1 MTAQTI
7 VRQDVSVVKAS
18 IWSVRCRTRLEKTFN
33 RIRGANRAMHDR
45 RKGIKGEKM
54 LFIDASAP
62 YGFGIALLV
71 FGECS
76 PPN

>member
-1 MTAQTI
+1 
-7 VRQDVSVVKAS
+7 
-18 IWSVRCRTRLEKTFN
+18 
-33 RIRGANRAMHDR
+33 MHDR

-71 FGECS
+71 FGFES
-76 PPN
+76 RQIEQRVFFLLQFN